1 MATIPDPET
10 ADDATADAAL
20 DADGE
25 RELAIPDDASED
37 EAAAIA
43 AAVSAHMRD
52 QELAAAAAAAATEET
67 WQGKKWTFAGRV
79 DALQGRTTR
88 VPDGSP
94 TDAWV
99 AASRVDRF

>member
-1 MATIPDPET
+1 M
-10 ADDATADAAL
+10 
-20 DADGE
+20 
-25 RELAIPDDASED
+25 ELSISDDASED

-52 QELAAAAAAAATEET
+52 QEVAAAAAAADTEET
-67 WQGKKWTFAGRV
+67 WQGKKWAFAGRV

-88 VPDGSP
+88 VSDGTP
-94 TDAWV
+94 TNAWV